1 MLFRAFSRG
10 GFARR
15 EHFRHEGAV
24 RPAAYPTAAYPA
36 AAYPAAYPKGSRAP
50 DAPVRRVAAVALTDV
65 RLGSLGLALAR
76 QGSFAEWMGR
86 DEL

>member
-10 GFARR
+10 GLARR
-15 EHFRHEGAV
+15 EPFRHEPAA
-24 RPAAYPTAAYPA
+24 RPA
-36 AAYPAAYPKGSRAP
+36 GSRTP

-76 QGSFAEWMGR
+76 QGSFAEWMAKDGA
-86 DEL
+86 

>member
-10 GFARR
+10 GLARR
-15 EHFRHEGAV
+15 EPFQHESAARPSGA
-24 RPAAYPTAAYPA
+24 R
-36 AAYPAAYPKGSRAP
+36 SP

-76 QGSFAEWMGR
+76 QGRFAEWMGKG
-86 DEL
+86 EL

>member
-1 MLFRAFSRG
+1 MLFRAFFRG
-10 GFARR
+10 GLARR
-15 EHFRHEGAV
+15 EHFRHEGAA
-24 RPAAYPTAAYPA
+24 RPAANPYRGR
-36 AAYPAAYPKGSRAP
+36 KP

-65 RLGSLGLALAR
+65 RLGSLALALAR

>member
-10 GFARR
+10 GLARR
-15 EHFRHEGAV
+15 EHFRHEGAA

-36 AAYPAAYPKGSRAP
+36 AAYPKGSRAP